1 MLWSS
6 SSQKNTFWHKWK
18 PHVTITLMII
28 HFFTWALWLGYRRMN
43 VILERKQ
50 SHTPEIYWCS
60 TFHQSRKFVANKRKK
75 IHLLYCGLS
84 GHSLYISWANI
95 FHLGISLLKG
105 MQLSWWIIMHLNSCF
120 SFRFHRITIIN
131 VAPIHNILLPGTPV
145 QLKAHKQWQFLSF
158 WQHSK
163 ACNAIHQSLPF
174 CCHLNGLFSKFPRH
188 LGHCLLF
195 ILFVN

>member
-1 MLWSS
+1 MGTLARLPTYERYLGT
-6 SSQKNTFWHKWK
+6 Q
-18 PHVTITLMII
+18 TIT
-28 HFFTWALWLGYRRMN
+28 R
-43 VILERKQ
+43 
-50 SHTPEIYWCS
+50 STPEIYWCS
-60 TFHQSRKFVANKRKK
+60 TFHQSRKFVANKKKK

-131 VAPIHNILLPGTPV
+131 VAPSHHILLPGLPV
-145 QLKAHKQWQFLSF
+145 LFTVHRQWQFLSF
-158 WQHSK
+158 RQHSK
-163 ACNAIHQSLPF
+163 AYNAINQSLPF

-195 ILFVN
+195 NLFVN